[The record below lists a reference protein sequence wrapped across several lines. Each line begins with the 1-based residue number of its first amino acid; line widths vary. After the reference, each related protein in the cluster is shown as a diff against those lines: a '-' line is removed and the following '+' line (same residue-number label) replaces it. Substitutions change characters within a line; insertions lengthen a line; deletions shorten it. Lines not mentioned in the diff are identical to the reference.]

1 MSVQSLLNFATLCH
15 QCSRINALEFAEAA
29 SSSLKWIAVTSLF
42 IRVPNSFWSPRTLC
56 WILLILKWGFS
67 SYSLRLFWS
76 FFGLFAILHFS
87 FLGFWAPFFSAE
99 ASSWIAK
106 NEADRLALLD
116 FKTRI
121 TNDPLG
127 VLSSWNRSMH
137 LCQWHGVFCSRRN
150 QRDTVLDLQSS
161 KLARSISPHIG
172 NLSFLRL
179 IDLFENSLSQEIRP
193 ELGHLSRLKYLYL
206 NKNLL
211 GGEIPTNISF
221 CSNLIEIDVGWNVL
235 VGKIPVEFG
244 SLPKLEL
251 LFIHANNLTGGIP
264 LTFLSRNFLRP
275 QIILVAVSPML
286 LANWKISHILHS
298 MVIGCQV
305 QSLLRSSISLLS
317 EINPCQTINLKALLP

>member
-1 MSVQSLLNFATLCH
+1 
-15 QCSRINALEFAEAA
+15 
-29 SSSLKWIAVTSLF
+29 
-42 IRVPNSFWSPRTLC
+42 
-56 WILLILKWGFS
+56 
-67 SYSLRLFWS
+67 
-76 FFGLFAILHFS
+76 
-87 FLGFWAPFFSAE
+87 
-99 ASSWIAK
+99 
-106 NEADRLALLD
+106 
-116 FKTRI
+116 
-121 TNDPLG
+121 
-127 VLSSWNRSMH
+127 
-137 LCQWHGVFCSRRN
+137 
-150 QRDTVLDLQSS
+150 
-161 KLARSISPHIG
+161 
-172 NLSFLRL
+172 LRL
-179 IDLFENSLSQEIRP
+179 IDLFENSLSQEIPP